1 MSRVIPGLQAEIID
15 FQIQSDPITNPGEIV
30 VLLCDLPD
38 QVTITDPENP
48 DETIT
53 LAVPAN
59 VPLLING
66 TTDLKNLILGSEL
79 VEGLDTLIGN
89 DRHLDIV
96 NVLPMLSSELPLA
109 VCKIVRRNGER
120 PDTSIKKEVYEAL
133 EVAYENLENYPAG
146 FVVPLGV
153 SIEDIVVSN
162 TVLNVQK
169 VKEFAVTAI
178 SNTVFTEAE
187 ASAIPVS
194 GYEEI
199 VAGLRI
205 ELDSVVTETNLNF
218 TASPKLTIKDNGG
231 VVLLTETI
239 ADVYNLVSS
248 DVEKLRIKYAALDK
262 LARPNG
268 ILVSSTVPVSNDSFL
283 PLIEEATIEANV
295 AAAKLEKG
303 YLIIDP
309 TNFVDGSLTK
319 TITKDVLVN
328 GVKVATLVISY
339 KLKKADAITFNNG
352 SYTVDWASV
361 TDDVI
366 VKKVNTTSITPTTWY
381 IGGTTFALKTSSNV
395 DIASPVV
402 YAAMPT
408 LERTLTSINA
418 KVNQIALTSSLEL
431 IELERG
437 AFTVEK
443 YIKATELRTSEPVLI
458 DFYADTNTYAN
469 TALLT
474 IEKVYKKNDV
484 YFAEINDEEIA
495 LADIAISEI
504 SNKLFVTE
512 DFDLNYKDSI
522 KIKLLAGLE
531 LPKETSEFT
540 IEMTV
545 VPANAAFDKRAVEF
559 CDYLTKQMNDCRV
572 VFGTKPATTTSA
584 EDIKE
589 QVARVS
595 KFVGSKS
602 YVKGS
607 LDAGAYLTVVTGA
620 HKVNN
625 CGGIT
630 NFSETKILAYDSVKK
645 TVSVDSSLMFV
656 KDDKVDLVTVKKGR
670 IVVDENVVEDVIP
683 TSTGFELTLKNSFST
698 TFLNTALTATKRIQ
712 ISNAKD
718 RSGSFLAALYAVT
731 ANNFGI
737 DKAPFNLVLNGSSE
751 ILYSNNQLKT
761 LTNAGITTIV
771 RNTFDTKGFV
781 YDTPTKAGDSSD
793 FQDQGTF
800 GLVLYFIRQLR
811 KIATTRKGQRF
822 GSADKQ
828 MIFQTE
834 LEAPF
839 KAQNGITIVDYKLTV
854 DFSKLNS
861 ANELNVAFEIK
872 EAKKLK
878 VVKISAKLF

>member
-38 QVTITDPENP
+38 QVTIADPDNS

-66 TTDLKNLILGSEL
+66 TTALKDLILGSEL
-79 VEGLDTLIGN
+79 VQGLDTLIGN

-120 PDTSIKKEVYEAL
+120 PDTSVKKEVYEAL

-146 FVVPLGV
+146 FIVPLGV
-153 SIEDIVVSN
+153 SIEDVVIS
-162 TVLNVQK
+162 TEALNVQK
-169 VKEFAVTAI
+169 VKEFTVVTP
-178 SNTVFTEAE
+178 SNTIFTEAE
-187 ASAIPVS
+187 ATAIPVS

-199 VAGLRI
+199 VAGLRV
-205 ELDSVVTETNLNF
+205 ELDTVVAETNLNY
-218 TASPKLTIKDNGG
+218 TASPKLVVKDNGG
-231 VVLLTETI
+231 LEVFSEIL
-239 ADVYNLVSS
+239 ADPYSLVSS
-248 DVEKLRIKYAALDK
+248 DVDKLRIKYAALDK

-268 ILVSSTVPVSNDSFL
+268 VLVSSAVSVSSDALL
-283 PLIEEATIEANV
+283 PLIEEATIETNI

-309 TNFVDGSLTK
+309 SNFVNGSLVK
-319 TITKDVLVN
+319 RITKDILVN
-328 GVKVATLVISY
+328 GVKVATLVVGY
-339 KLKKADAITFNNG
+339 KLKKADAITFSNG
-352 SYTVDWASV
+352 SYTVDWASI

-366 VKKVNTTSITPTTWY
+366 VKKINTETITPSTWY
-381 IGGTTFALKTSSNV
+381 IGGTTFALKTASNTV
-395 DIASPVV
+395 IAAPVV
-402 YAAMPT
+402 YAASPAI
-408 LERTLTSINA
+408 ERTLTPVTTKN
-418 KVNQIALTSSLEL
+418 NQVALTSSLEQL
-431 IELERG
+431 ELDRT

-443 YIKATELRTSEPVLI
+443 YIKATELRTAEPVLI
-458 DFYADTNTYAN
+458 DFYADTNTYA
-469 TALLT
+469 TSALLT

-504 SNKLFVTE
+504 GNKLFVTE
-512 DFDLNYKDSI
+512 DYDLNYKDAI
-522 KIKLLAGLE
+522 KIKLLNGLE

-540 IEMTV
+540 IEITI
-545 VPANAAFDKRAVEF
+545 VPANAAFDRRAVDF

-572 VFGTKPATTTSA
+572 VFGTKPAATTSA

-595 KFVGSKS
+595 KAIGSKS

-620 HKVNN
+620 HKVNG

-630 NFSETKILAYDSVKK
+630 NFSETKILAYDSTKK
-645 TVSVDSSLMFV
+645 TVSVDSSLVFV
-656 KDDKVDLVTVKKGR
+656 KGDKVDLITVKKGR
-670 IVVDENVVEDVIP
+670 VIVDENVVEDIIA
-683 TSTGFELTLKNSFST
+683 TSTGYELTLKNAFST
-698 TFLNTALTATKRIQ
+698 TFLNTAITSTKRIQ

-731 ANNFGI
+731 ANNYGI
-737 DKAPFNLVLNGSSE
+737 DKAPFNYVLSGESE

-761 LTNAGITTIV
+761 LTNAGITTVV
-771 RNTFDTKGFV
+771 RNTFDTKGYV

-793 FQDQGTF
+793 FQDQGTI

-811 KIATTRKGQRF
+811 KIAATRKGQRF

-839 KAQNGITIVDYKLTV
+839 KAQNGITIVDYRLTV
-854 DFSKLNS
+854 DFSKLNT